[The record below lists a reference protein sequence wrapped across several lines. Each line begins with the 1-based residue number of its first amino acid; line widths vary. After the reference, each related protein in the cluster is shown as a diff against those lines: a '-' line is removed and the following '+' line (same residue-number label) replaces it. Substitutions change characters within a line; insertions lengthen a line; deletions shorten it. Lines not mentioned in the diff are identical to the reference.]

1 MDDVFIPDSLT
12 KKECLCY
19 NGDMISRRRG
29 FTLVEVSL
37 FLAITSLIFV
47 GIVAGTQNSIYQQRY
62 NDAVQSFADFLRNNY
77 SQVLNVQSDGT
88 GNSDDVIYGRIIT
101 FGNNGDDDKVISY
114 SVIGKDT
121 GGGVGGGALGRIIT
135 AGSRVGKRDDVSAG
149 LMDAGLKESYIPKWG
164 SKIQFKKNDGSF
176 DLFKGAIMIIRHPE
190 TGTVYTY
197 VTDDSVEEGDYIEGK
212 TFITEKID
220 LCVNPGGNIADG
232 DGPRKDVR
240 VVENAR
246 NVSGVVLVPDDDENN
261 GCK

>member
-1 MDDVFIPDSLT
+1 
-12 KKECLCY
+12 
-19 NGDMISRRRG
+19 MISRRCG

-47 GIVAGTQNSIYQQRY
+47 GIVAGTQSSIYQQRY

-101 FGNNGDDDKVISY
+101 VGNNGDDDKVISY

-121 GGGVGGGALGRIIT
+121 GEGMGGGALERIQSST
-135 AGSRVGKRDDVSAG
+135 VKARVGVKEDGS
-149 LMDAGLKESYIPKWG
+149 DAGLTESYIPKWG
-164 SKIQFKKNDGSF
+164 SKIQVKNGSSF
-176 DLFKGAIMIIRHPE
+176 GLFGGAIMIIRHPE

-197 VTDDSVEEGDYIEGK
+197 VTDDSVEEGDHIEGK
-212 TFITEKID
+212 TFQTVKID
-220 LCVNPGGNIADG
+220 LCVNPDGNIAGG

-240 VVENAR
+240 VVANAR
-246 NVSGVVLVPDDDENN
+246 NVSGVVLV
-261 GCK
+261 

>member
-1 MDDVFIPDSLT
+1 
-12 KKECLCY
+12 
-19 NGDMISRRRG
+19 MISRRCG

-47 GIVAGTQNSIYQQRY
+47 GIVAGTQSSIYQQRY

-121 GGGVGGGALGRIIT
+121 GEGMGGGALERIQSST
-135 AGSRVGKRDDVSAG
+135 VKARVGVKEDGS
-149 LMDAGLKESYIPKWG
+149 DAGLTESYIPKWG
-164 SKIQFKKNDGSF
+164 SKIQVKNGSSF
-176 DLFKGAIMIIRHPE
+176 GLFGGAIMIIRHPE

-212 TFITEKID
+212 TFQTVKID
-220 LCVNPGGNIADG
+220 LCVNPDGNIAGG

-240 VVENAR
+240 VVANAR
-246 NVSGVVLVPDDDENN
+246 NVSGVVLVPDDDADN

>member
-1 MDDVFIPDSLT
+1 
-12 KKECLCY
+12 
-19 NGDMISRRRG
+19 MISRRCG

-47 GIVAGTQNSIYQQRY
+47 GIVAGTQSSIYQQRY

-135 AGSRVGKRDDVSAG
+135 AGSHVGKREDISAG
-149 LMDAGLKESYIPKWG
+149 LLDAGLTESYIPKWG

-197 VTDDSVEEGDYIEGK
+197 VTDKHVESGWKLGEEIVEGE
-212 TFITEKID
+212 FEEKAID
-220 LCVNPGGNIADG
+220 LCVNPDGETVGG

-240 VVENAR
+240 VVANAR
-246 NVSGVVLVPDDDENN
+246 NVSGVVLVPDDDASN